1 MFRSSWIF
9 FSPYFFVGWVYFLQ
23 HFIHHRQ
30 KDRFIV
36 DIFIYK
42 GIRFKCACLELYWI
56 ACVKK
61 HAVIEK
67 SPRER
72 EKNNTENSLNYAS
85 NEDFQLAL
93 FVGNLLCLLQISMHF
108 ALLHINEMKKKILAK
123 LSWHKCSCAITI
135 RFLNTVLIN
144 W

>member
-1 MFRSSWIF
+1 M
-9 FSPYFFVGWVYFLQ
+9 Q

-108 ALLHINEMKKKILAK
+108 ALLHINEMKKKNSRETQLTQMLLRNNHSILK
-123 LSWHKCSCAITI
+123 HCFNQLVNSG
-135 RFLNTVLIN
+135 R
-144 W
+144 